1 MIQCIN
7 MQVSSFI
14 AVYKL
19 FKSWPIGS
27 ILGAPGGVQNL
38 TEGIYVYRLES
49 SNITSWCIVE
59 HKDWPQNMSLWPTFC
74 ICRFAFRI
82 V

>member
-1 MIQCIN
+1 MNIGKIFKNRLLKNFNVKLVIQCIN

-19 FKSWPIGS
+19 FKSRPFES
-27 ILGAPGGVQNL
+27 ILGAPGGVQHL

-49 SNITSWCIVE
+49 SNITS
-59 HKDWPQNMSLWPTFC
+59 
-74 ICRFAFRI
+74 
-82 V
+82 